1 MMEGNGKLQILL
13 RKKFNETDLNQF
25 IGERNTLLIH
35 VGNVP
40 TCIKEG
46 RLDMRGYRI
55 KKKSK

>member
-1 MMEGNGKLQILL
+1 MEGNDKPQILL
-13 RKKFNETDLNQF
+13 RKEFNATDLNQF

-35 VGNVP
+35 LGNVP

-46 RLDMRGYRI
+46 KLDMRGYRI